1 MSLAYETMVKSLEEN
16 DTERSRMS
24 KETNQCVRERE
35 REENTSNADNYT
47 VINYLFVC

>member
-16 DTERSRMS
+16 DIERSRMS

-35 REENTSNADNYT
+35 RKIHRTP
-47 VINYLFVC
+47 IIIQL

>member
-24 KETNQCVRERE
+24 KETNQCVWE

>member
-24 KETNQCVRERE
+24 KETNQCERE
-35 REENTSNADNYT
+35 REDNTSNADNYT